1 MGKGR
6 RLNVITA
13 ILKINAA
20 CSTLT
25 SDCTEKAGQRQRETG
40 SRQRLQELK
49 QNKKVTQCTQ
59 ISVVEARH
67 RDKMFPRVEMQH
79 IQ

>member
-13 ILKINAA
+13 TLKINAA

-25 SDCTEKAGQRQRETG
+25 SDCTERQGKGRGE
-40 SRQRLQELK
+40 
-49 QNKKVTQCTQ
+49 
-59 ISVVEARH
+59 
-67 RDKMFPRVEMQH
+67 
-79 IQ
+79 

>member
-1 MGKGR
+1 MGKER

-20 CSTLT
+20 CST
-25 SDCTEKAGQRQRETG
+25 SDCTEKAGQRQRGVG
-40 SRQRLQELK
+40 SRQRMQELK
-49 QNKKVTQCTQ
+49 QNKNVTQCTQ
-59 ISVVEARH
+59 ISITEVRH
-67 RDKMFPRVEMQH
+67 RDRMFSRVEMQH

>member
-25 SDCTEKAGQRQRETG
+25 SDCTEKRGIG
-40 SRQRLQELK
+40 SKQRLQELK
-49 QNKKVTQCTQ
+49 QNKNVTKCTQ
-59 ISVVEARH
+59 VSVMEARH
-67 RDKMFPRVEMQH
+67 RDRMFSRVEMQH